1 MSNDNPPARLIQAS
15 RLVTADPV
23 VVFELIA
30 DPSRQPP
37 WDGNDNLLSAAPGQ
51 RVHAVGDVFVMNLTN
66 GGVRENHVVAFEEG
80 RRIAWRPAEPGK
92 EPPGHQ
98 WEWRLEP
105 QADGST
111 LVTHVYDW
119 TELTDESR
127 FDKARSTTSEQLDA
141 SLARLAESAETG

>member
-66 GGVRENHVVAFEEG
+66 GGVRENHVVEFEEG